1 MARDVTASSS
11 SATAKIRPFVAP
23 IRRRGRGSDS
33 TSDGDQHERLFI
45 SSAMLAVL
53 MVIGTEMMLFSGLI
67 GSFLVFRMQ
76 AAFWPPPGLP
86 RLPIAVT
93 WVNTFVLL
101 ASAVTISMALRAV
114 HQSRQRILRRYLLA
128 TLALGV
134 TFLAVQGSEWVRL
147 VAHGLK
153 LSSGSYGS
161 FFYILIGCHAAHVTA
176 GVIWLSIV
184 VVSAMRG
191 RYNARNSSGIEL
203 CAVYWFFVCAVWP
216 ILFGLVYLM

>member
-1 MARDVTASSS
+1 MARSLTAS
-11 SATAKIRPFVAP
+11 AKVRPFVVP
-23 IRRRGRGSDS
+23 SRRRGGGSDS
-33 TSDGDQHERLFI
+33 ASDGDQRERLFI

-67 GSFLVFRMQ
+67 GSFLIFRMQ

-101 ASAVTISMALRAV
+101 ASAGTISMAVSAV
-114 HQSRQRILRRYLLA
+114 HQNRQRLTRRYLLA

-153 LSSGSYGS
+153 LSSGSYGG
-161 FFYILIGCHAAHVTA
+161 FFYVLIGCHGAHVTA
-176 GVIWLSIV
+176 GVIWLSCV
-184 VVSAMRG
+184 VVTAMRG
-191 RYNARNSSGIEL
+191 RYNARNASGIEL
-203 CAVYWFFVCAVWP
+203 CAVYWYFVCAVWP
-216 ILFGLVYLM
+216 LLFGLVYLM